1 MVTISLD
8 RYYVILHPFK
18 PKLRIKQSYIILIL
32 IWIVSI
38 ALSSMK
44 LYNYHSYFN
53 TNIGKKICEPFNE
66 YLNKYETI
74 FLVLLQYIIPFFI
87 IICTYFRIILHI
99 YMDDCPNSV
108 TNNQKKNKKKVG
120 SFQEISFI
128 ISNIFLDL
136 NIFH

>member
-1 MVTISLD
+1 M
-8 RYYVILHPFK
+8 
-18 PKLRIKQSYIILIL
+18 
-32 IWIVSI
+32 
-38 ALSSMK
+38 
-44 LYNYHSYFN
+44 
-53 TNIGKKICEPFNE
+53 GKKICEPFNE